1 MYVYVCMCVLPPLL
15 SVSFCPCSSNAM
27 GPYIAAKAV
36 FDLPYL
42 YGPTLLILILYL
54 MTGTTAVL

>member
-1 MYVYVCMCVLPPLL
+1 
-15 SVSFCPCSSNAM
+15 M

-54 MTGTTAVL
+54 MTGTTGIKHSSLIITLQSTLVSSLMSAHSK